1 MGKDYDPIAPWFA
14 AAEALG
20 EFIGIRFGRIAPGK
34 SEPEWIY
41 FRHAEFDG
49 IGGFA
54 EILRSRNASPGPL
67 PQIKHPAEP
76 SLVPLLK
83 MLPKF
88 MLPHQRVKWKPL
100 TGSRMASTAT
110 QPPPAAAWHVFDE
123 ATTAQIREAGKK
135 AGASVNTFLL
145 QHLTTAIR
153 PDLADPSASVP
164 WMIPVNLRGK
174 VVRERD
180 TANYSTYISVKVRPG
195 RPMRDLHQDI
205 YASLDRGEHWAN
217 WRAYELGRFATH
229 GTKKFLLTHE
239 LATSQWN
246 LGGFSNLGEWDAK
259 KEITRPDCLG
269 DWLFSPPVLRFQCVG
284 AGCVT
289 FQNRLSLLIQTHPE
303 FTTDPAVPRTWIQ
316 NWVAEIKRD
325 LSNR

>member
-1 MGKDYDPIAPWFA
+1 MANNSDPIAPWFA

-20 EFIGIRFGRIAPGK
+20 EFIGVRFGRIPPGK
-34 SEPEWIY
+34 NEPEWTY

-49 IGGFA
+49 IGGFV
-54 EILRSRNASPGPL
+54 EILRTRNASPGPL
-67 PQIKHPAEP
+67 PQIKHAAEP

-100 TGSRMASTAT
+100 DGQRTPSTST

-123 ATTAQIREAGKK
+123 TATAQVRQAGKK
-135 AGASVNTFLL
+135 AGVTVNTFLL

-153 PDLADPSASVP
+153 PDLADQSSPVP

-195 RPMRDLHQDI
+195 QPVRELHDNI
-205 YASLDRGEHWAN
+205 YAALDRGEHWAN

-229 GTKKFLLTHE
+229 GVKKFLLTHE

-246 LGGFSNLGEWDAK
+246 IGGFSNLGEWDSK
-259 KEITRPDCLG
+259 KEITQPDCLG
-269 DWLFSPPVLRFQCVG
+269 DWLFSPPVLRFQVIG

-289 FQNRLSLLIQTHPE
+289 FQNRLSLLIQAHPE
-303 FTTDPAVPRTWIQ
+303 LTADPAIPRAWMQ
-316 NWVAEIKRD
+316 NWVAEINRD
-325 LSNR
+325 LGRP